1 MKHFNK
7 VAKRIC
13 VFALAAMLP
22 IALSAC
28 GGTESP
34 SNQPDQGSGGG
45 SGNTSGTHVYMKD
58 WYYDE
63 NTHWR
68 MCAEFT
74 CLMAELR
81 FEEAA
86 HQFTYDE
93 PKVFHSLGE
102 TDRISVDKT
111 CEVCAATYTD
121 DSRGDKLYGSF
132 EYPADPSDSPKEYLV
147 QADKINSDP
156 SANNQTNFLE
166 DTTWY
171 CSIEVETAGDLALY
185 EIYYSAGYDNVSFNY
200 YEVAKQGEF
209 HLFDA
214 AQREIEVELRN
225 TKREVR
231 GGGYYT
237 YNNYKVHV
245 EPGTY
250 VLGIRHYEFAM
261 GYKRDT
267 YYKIA
272 YQLSKIAYQLS

>member
-132 EYPADPSDSPKEYLV
+132 EYPADPSDLPDSFLIQPERREYVGGKLF
-147 QADKINSDP
+147 DFN
-156 SANNQTNFLE
+156 E
-166 DTTWY
+166 DETWY
-171 CSIEVETAGDLALY
+171 CSIEVERAGQMTLL
-185 EIYYSAGYDNVSFNY
+185 ESFY
-200 YEVAKQGEF
+200 YESAYSGSSRPDPEDYRSRREGEF
-209 HLFDA
+209 HLYGPDK
-214 AQREIEVELRN
+214 QEVEVTLTSSSVHAYFVYSIFN
-225 TKREVR
+225 D
-231 GGGYYT
+231 YT
-237 YNNYKVHV
+237 VHV

-250 VLGIRHYEFAM
+250 ILGIRHKYYRM
-261 GYKRDT
+261 GYSSAN
-267 YYKIA
+267 YYSIA
-272 YQLSKIAYQLS
+272 YQLS